1 MVDSKKRTKLSAKA
15 LANRKFLISS
25 WSSCF
30 PKRPPS
36 NKQELYANAKE
47 YYAKLNN
54 GGIFTCSGGDLS
66 ACIHELKEIYKSS
79 NPNTLLSSSR
89 YDPNAIPNSDLN
101 VALDELGNELTRV
114 ATDYQNYL
122 IKSVSMIVGSQ
133 INFKLHSIMEQ
144 NQEAKVKL
152 EKALALLKANNIEF
166 DASEFALSE
175 PNATPLDKHLSN
187 APYHHEASNC
197 HYMANK
203 SQQALNAVLHNVIP
217 VLDQSIDKL
226 LKDSSDLA
234 PKVATNADKP
244 PYEQANLLAA
254 ANADTATT
262 SATATATATAV
273 TAKDSTKSSLDQSL
287 SHNLASSIDSLN
299 SNITELNKLL
309 ANMTTALVNSNGNNN
324 DKQDIEFS

>member
-1 MVDSKKRTKLSAKA
+1 M
-15 LANRKFLISS
+15 ANRKFLISS

-122 IKSVSMIVGSQ
+122 IKSVSMIVVSQ
-133 INFKLHSIMEQ
+133 INFKMHSIMEQ

-166 DASEFALSE
+166 DAGEFALSE
-175 PNATPLDKHLSN
+175 PSATPLDKHLNN
-187 APYHHEASNC
+187 APYHDEATFC
-197 HYMANK
+197 HSMANK
-203 SQQALNAVLHNVIP
+203 NQQALNAILHNVIP

-244 PYEQANLLAA
+244 PYEQTNLLAA
-254 ANADTATT
+254 ANADTSTD
-262 SATATATATAV
+262 TATASAV
-273 TAKDSTKSSLDQSL
+273 AAKGSTTSSTDQSL
-287 SHNLASSIDSLN
+287 SHNLASSLSSLN

-309 ANMTTALVNSNGNNN
+309 ANMTTALVNSNGKNK
-324 DKQDIEFS
+324 DKQSV

>member
-1 MVDSKKRTKLSAKA
+1 MVDIKKRSKLSAKA

-54 GGIFTCSGGDLS
+54 GGIFTCSTGDLA
-66 ACIHELKEIYKSS
+66 ACVHELKEIYKSS

-122 IKSVSMIVGSQ
+122 IKSVSMIVDSQ

-175 PNATPLDKHLSN
+175 PSATPLDKTLNN
-187 APYHHEASNC
+187 APYH
-197 HYMANK
+197 
-203 SQQALNAVLHNVIP
+203 
-217 VLDQSIDKL
+217 DK
-226 LKDSSDLA
+226 A
-234 PKVATNADKP
+234 
-244 PYEQANLLAA
+244 
-254 ANADTATT
+254 T
-262 SATATATATAV
+262 SATIWP
-273 TAKDSTKSSLDQSL
+273 TK
-287 SHNLASSIDSLN
+287 AS
-299 SNITELNKLL
+299 KL
-309 ANMTTALVNSNGNNN
+309 
-324 DKQDIEFS
+324 

>member
-1 MVDSKKRTKLSAKA
+1 MVDSKKRSNLSAKA

-66 ACIHELKEIYKSS
+66 ACIHELKCIYKSS

-114 ATDYQNYL
+114 ATDYQNFL

-152 EKALALLKANNIEF
+152 EKALALLRANNIEF
-166 DASEFALSE
+166 DAGEFALSE
-175 PNATPLDKHLSN
+175 PSATPLDKHLNN
-187 APYHHEASNC
+187 APYHDEATFC
-197 HYMANK
+197 HSMANK
-203 SQQALNAVLHNVIP
+203 NQQALNAV
-217 VLDQSIDKL
+217 
-226 LKDSSDLA
+226 
-234 PKVATNADKP
+234 
-244 PYEQANLLAA
+244 
-254 ANADTATT
+254 
-262 SATATATATAV
+262 
-273 TAKDSTKSSLDQSL
+273 
-287 SHNLASSIDSLN
+287 
-299 SNITELNKLL
+299 
-309 ANMTTALVNSNGNNN
+309 
-324 DKQDIEFS
+324 